1 MGIHG
6 IIIKF
11 KANLGDKV
19 SRGTTEATDM
29 QLPPPEGATKLD
41 MNAKD
46 SQKDKKVASQLA
58 AELAIARRRSCK
70 SPIPPTRRAPDH

>member
-1 MGIHG
+1 M
-6 IIIKF
+6 
-11 KANLGDKV
+11 DKV

-58 AELAIARRRSCK
+58 AELAIARRLTSM
-70 SPIPPTRRAPDH
+70 SPITATRPAHIH